1 MSYNPLPQPANVVV
15 NTGIGTSAVSTAN
28 PLPVIVGTSSTV
40 SVSLANNFQ
49 LDLFGRLKVSQP
61 YTLFDNVNR
70 YDLDGQFSDVILG
83 AGSTVGIITAQ
94 STTSLGIGTTA
105 GCSVIRETK
114 RVFPYL
120 PGKSLQVLQTFVF
133 NPAKANLV
141 QRAGYASSENGVM
154 LEQNGSQVNIIKRTG
169 ISGVGTTISVPQSQW
184 NVDKMD
190 GTGPSG
196 VVLDLTKVQIFFTEY
211 EWLGAGA
218 IRVGFINA
226 DGNAHIAHIFN
237 HANVLDSVYL
247 TTATLPCRYEIFNTG
262 ITSSSSAMKQICIS
276 VQSNG
281 GYEKRVTET
290 IARRTSVSTVGTS
303 FSPLVSIRLAPGR
316 EDSVVLPQQYSILP
330 TSTDGDFFEIALIK
344 NASLSGVGWTSTDS
358 PNVQADYSASSLSG
372 GEIVRVEYLLSAST
386 SGGPF
391 GGRSGGS
398 TVSTNIEYNWD
409 TQLGRTQAKVSD
421 TYTLAARVLTGT
433 GDIIGS
439 LSFFD
444 LT

>member
-1 MSYNPLPQPANVVV
+1 MAQWNKQKQDFLNQDRSLFEVFMQADRYGYVLDPLGQ
-15 NTGIGTSAVSTAN
+15 GFSG
-28 PLPVIVGTSSTV
+28 
-40 SVSLANNFQ
+40 
-49 LDLFGRLKVSQP
+49 DLFGRLKVSEP
-61 YTLFDNVNR
+61 YTLFDSTHR
-70 YDLDGQFSDVILG
+70 YSQDGDFSDVILG
-83 AGSTVGIITAQ
+83 VGSTVGIITAQ
-94 STTSLGIGTTA
+94 SSAILGIGATA
-105 GCSVIRETK
+105 GCSFIRESK
-114 RVFPYL
+114 RVFSYQ

-133 NPAKANLV
+133 NPEKENLI
-141 QRAGYASSENGVM
+141 QRVGYASSENGVM
-154 LEQNGSQVNIIKRTG
+154 LELNGSQLNIIKRTA
-169 ISGVGTTISVPQSQW
+169 ISGVGTTITVPQLEW
-184 NVDKMD
+184 NLDTLD
-190 GTGPSG
+190 GTGFSASNPSG
-196 VVLDLTKVQIFFTEY
+196 IRLDISKAQILFTEY
-211 EWLGAGA
+211 EWLGVGSV
-218 IRVGFINA
+218 RVGFAI
-226 DGNAHIAHIFN
+226 DGRFISVHQFN
-237 HANVLDSVYL
+237 HANVIDSTYM
-247 TTATLPCRYEIFNTG
+247 TTATLPCRYEILNTG
-262 ITSSSSAMKQICIS
+262 TTSSSSAMKQICIS

-421 TYTLAARVLTGT
+421 TYTLAARVFDGDGT
-433 GDIIGS
+433 IIGS
-439 LSFFD
+439 LGFYD